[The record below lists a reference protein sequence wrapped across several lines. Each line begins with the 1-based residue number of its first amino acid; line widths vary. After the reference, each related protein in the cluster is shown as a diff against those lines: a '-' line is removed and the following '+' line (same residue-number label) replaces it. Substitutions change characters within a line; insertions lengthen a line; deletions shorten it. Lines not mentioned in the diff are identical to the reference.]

1 MSFMANSIKLK
12 SLKET
17 KEESDGLRVLIAR
30 YRPRYLPKHKE
41 NWDEWWK
48 DLAPS
53 RELWKEYIKDK
64 RIEWPEYAR
73 QFVIEIRNN
82 PKAVKALQTL
92 ATPVNT
98 DIDELEKE
106 KKDYHLATKY
116 RVVTLLCHCRDE
128 RHCHR
133 SILKEMILEFTK

>member
-1 MSFMANSIKLK
+1 MVERLSKQNSGKNTLKIK
-12 SLKET
+12 
-17 KEESDGLRVLIAR
+17 ESSG
-30 YRPRYLPKHKE
+30 P
-41 NWDEWWK
+41 NTQG
-48 DLAPS
+48 DL
-53 RELWKEYIKDK
+53 L
-64 RIEWPEYAR
+64 
-73 QFVIEIRNN
+73 IEIRNN

-128 RHCHR
+128 HCHR

>member
-1 MSFMANSIKLK
+1 MSFMADSIKLK
-12 SLKET
+12 SLKEP

-73 QFVIEIRNN
+73 RFV
-82 PKAVKALQTL
+82 
-92 ATPVNT
+92 
-98 DIDELEKE
+98 
-106 KKDYHLATKY
+106 H
-116 RVVTLLCHCRDE
+116 
-128 RHCHR
+128 
-133 SILKEMILEFTK
+133 